1 MKYSFFLTW
10 SERRMWKELRPFDF
24 ILSTAVE
31 GCSYAEVR
39 TALT

>member
-1 MKYSFFLTW
+1 
-10 SERRMWKELRPFDF
+10 MWKELRPFDF

-39 TALT
+39 TELTTLVPETSNAVSL